1 MRIAGIAVPPAGPP
15 IFAAYPQSMENTGT
29 RINKFLGD
37 AGFCS
42 RREADR
48 LVEQGLVRVNGGPA
62 HMGLR
67 VFPSDRVEVSGQVVA
82 GRKSLEGGTQ
92 KEGWVYLA
100 FHKPPGIVCTTDRRE
115 PDNVLDFIDFPERI
129 YPIGRLDKMSEGLLL
144 LTNDGSIVN
153 DVLRAR
159 HHQEKEYEVWVNRP
173 YDPAFLQTLAT
184 GVDILDTRTRPCYV
198 EPIDDRAFRI
208 VLTQGLNRQIRR
220 MCEALGYHVVRLRR
234 IRIKDIHLD
243 VPKGKWRPLEPVEV
257 QSLRVEHQPGL

>member
-82 GRKSLEGGTQ
+82 GRKSLEYAQ
-92 KEGWVYLA
+92 
-100 FHKPPGIVCTTDRRE
+100 PIVGSQTMCSTSSIFPNE
-115 PDNVLDFIDFPERI
+115 SIPLD
-129 YPIGRLDKMSEGLLL
+129 
-144 LTNDGSIVN
+144 
-153 DVLRAR
+153 A
-159 HHQEKEYEVWVNRP
+159 W
-173 YDPAFLQTLAT
+173 
-184 GVDILDTRTRPCYV
+184 TR
-198 EPIDDRAFRI
+198 
-208 VLTQGLNRQIRR
+208 
-220 MCEALGYHVVRLRR
+220 
-234 IRIKDIHLD
+234 
-243 VPKGKWRPLEPVEV
+243 
-257 QSLRVEHQPGL
+257 